1 MAYVCRLRRNGKAAR
16 FPAAGIL
23 GTLIVAL
30 WMCRPCSPTT
40 VLAIT
45 DGRNNQIVIAA
56 DSLVQHR
63 YGPAESRCKIHVV
76 TNDCTFAMAG
86 MYKQD
91 TPAFDLFALG
101 QSACRSSGDLKQK
114 ADYFLSAALPQLVE
128 IMKDLA
134 ITDADYLKQHNEG
147 KPIIEVLFVGAYE
160 GKPAAFARGVVPENG
175 ILKPE
180 VINVPSDR
188 VHLFAGVNGHI
199 RAYINSHPRWEQGGD
214 INAAQRLIELEAAAH
229 SDMVGLPISIGVV
242 ASSGRF
248 RWIHRGRCEE

>member
-1 MAYVCRLRRNGKAAR
+1 
-16 FPAAGIL
+16 
-23 GTLIVAL
+23 
-30 WMCRPCSPTT
+30 
-40 VLAIT
+40 
-45 DGRNNQIVIAA
+45 
-56 DSLVQHR
+56 
-63 YGPAESRCKIHVV
+63 
-76 TNDCTFAMAG
+76 MAG